1 MPTQEYAGKPI
12 VASAARTWLAP
23 NSIRDIVSAPR
34 KARAMSEASDEA
46 QKMGLGPTTRDCSGA
61 RTSIDDGQKCTIV
74 STTELATATMAAE
87 DR

>member
-1 MPTQEYAGKPI
+1 
-12 VASAARTWLAP
+12 
-23 NSIRDIVSAPR
+23 
-34 KARAMSEASDEA
+34 MSEASDEA